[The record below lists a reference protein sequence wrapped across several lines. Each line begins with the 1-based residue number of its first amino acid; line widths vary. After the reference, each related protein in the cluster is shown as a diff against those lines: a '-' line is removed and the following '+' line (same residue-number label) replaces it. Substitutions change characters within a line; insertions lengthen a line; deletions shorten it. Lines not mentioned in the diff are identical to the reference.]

1 VQIPREGM
9 HDPLEDSVIDPT
21 LKPSMTRLIRGIAI
35 GQVLP
40 GRARPQ
46 DPQNSVQ
53 DIAGIA
59 PRAAPLVAA
68 DAGLRQQR
76 GELRPLRISQVH
88 AVEYDGHRNFVSRP
102 CYQGL

>member
-1 VQIPREGM
+1 VY
-9 HDPLEDSVIDPT
+9 DPLEDALVDPA
-21 LKPSMTRLIRGIAI
+21 LEAAMTGLVRGIAI
-35 GQVLP
+35 GQILP

-46 DPQNSVQ
+46 DPQNPVQ

-59 PRAAPLVAA
+59 PRATPLVAA
-68 DAGLRQQR
+68 DAGLREQR
-76 GELRPLRISQVH
+76 RKRRPLGVSQVH